1 MVDGNERINIQ
12 CIGIALFPTKGHRFP
27 RVDAA
32 LPGIA
37 IGKPYFIK
45 KKFICEINGTSN
57 NNALFYFIA
66 AMQMCGRDGV

>member
-12 CIGIALFPTKGHRFP
+12 CIGIALFPTKGYRFP

-37 IGKPYFIK
+37 IGKPFLLK
-45 KKFICEINGTSN
+45 RSLFVRSTSN

-66 AMQMCGRDGV
+66 ATQMCGRDGV